1 MPDESEIVL
10 AGFEDG
16 PCSIAVAG
24 AGPDFVGGDDGRFF
38 AAIDMTSPHKNQTE
52 LVGTIGFTE
61 CADQPLTVKF
71 ATRSGA
77 AVVDRATVGA
87 LVRARRVKS
96 GRHLGDSEH
105 HAACGAPIAFPAG
118 FLLRHPQGQAPLA
131 LGLLFPVAF
140 VRLSHDRS
148 AYYITMNHRAFG
160 RDGPQVSEVGLGC
173 WQFGGT
179 EWGDVT
185 EDAVLATLR
194 AAADSGIRFFDTA

>member
-24 AGPDFVGGDDGRFF
+24 AGPDFVGGDDSRFF
-38 AAIDMTSPHKNQTE
+38 AAIDVTSPHENQTE

-61 CADQPLTVKF
+61 CADQPLTVKL

-96 GRHLGDSEH
+96 GRHFRDAQH
-105 HAACGAPIAFPAG
+105 CAARCAPTAFPAG
-118 FLLRHPQGQAPLA
+118 FLLRDPQG
-131 LGLLFPVAF
+131 
-140 VRLSHDRS
+140 
-148 AYYITMNHRAFG
+148 
-160 RDGPQVSEVGLGC
+160 
-173 WQFGGT
+173 
-179 EWGDVT
+179 
-185 EDAVLATLR
+185 
-194 AAADSGIRFFDTA
+194 